1 MPHEASSCHDLEQSR
16 QKSKVH
22 LVHSARRLFKTLAG
36 EQQFGHG
43 LIFTGPSI
51 NGGLQL
57 SGRHILFLFPL
68 MILRGCRGVGNSLG
82 SNCSPDR
89 FGSMPVVR
97 VGLLGMYGEI
107 NSFHDR
113 ETRRHLQG

>member
-51 NGGLQL
+51 NGGLEL
-57 SGRHILFLFPL
+57 SGRQLLFLL
-68 MILRGCRGVGNSLG
+68 LIILSGCRGVGNSLG
-82 SNCSPDR
+82 SNSSPIR
-89 FGSMPVVR
+89 FGSMSVVR
-97 VGLLGMYGEI
+97 VSLLGLYGEI

-113 ETRRHLQG
+113 DTRRHLQG